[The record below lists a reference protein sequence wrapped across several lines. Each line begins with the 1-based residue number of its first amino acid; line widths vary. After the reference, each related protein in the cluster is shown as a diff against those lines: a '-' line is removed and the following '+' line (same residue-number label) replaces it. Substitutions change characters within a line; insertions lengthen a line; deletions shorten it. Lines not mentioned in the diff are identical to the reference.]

1 MAFGLRG
8 LQLRTTLRVD
18 DAGAQPND
26 RTNATTALRSFT
38 IPSHYRS
45 ELIGRLKAFR
55 KAQDPKKKDL
65 SPTLLDLGAVRF
77 VFSRHFGFCYGVE
90 NAIEISYRAL
100 EENPGKRIFL
110 LSQMIHNP
118 AVNDDLTSRGM
129 RFIQDTHGQM
139 LMDWSEIT
147 ADDIVI
153 IPAFGTTLETEDRL
167 KSIGIDPLKY
177 NTTCPF
183 VEKVWNRSAQLGQK
197 DYTVVIHGK
206 AAHEE
211 TRATFSHTAAGA
223 PAVIVKDMAE
233 TQELGRIILGEL
245 PLARFQEIFGTR
257 CTPGFDPARDLTRIG
272 VVNQTTMLATET
284 QAIADH
290 LKQVMVRKHGEAD
303 IKAHFADTRD
313 TLCYAT
319 NDNQDATNELL
330 KVEADLALVV
340 GGYNS
345 SNTSH
350 LVELLEHKFPTYYIK
365 DEGEILSA
373 ATIQHFNY
381 PEHKL
386 ESTSNWLPVLS
397 GVEGRRPITIILTSG
412 ASCPDT
418 LLDKV
423 MLKVLGFVE
432 GVKDPVDTVDAIVS
446 A

>member
-1 MAFGLRG
+1 M
-8 LQLRTTLRVD
+8 
-18 DAGAQPND
+18 
-26 RTNATTALRSFT
+26 RSFT

-45 ELIGRLKAFR
+45 DLIGRLKAFR

-65 SPTLLDLGAVRF
+65 SPTLLDLGPVRF
-77 VFSRHFGFCYGVE
+77 VFARHFGFCYGVE
-90 NAIEISYRAL
+90 NAIEISYKAL

-129 RFIQDTHGQM
+129 RFIQDTNGQP
-139 LMDWSEIT
+139 LMDWNELT

-153 IPAFGTTLETEDRL
+153 IPAFGTTLETEEKL
-167 KSIGIDPLKY
+167 KAIGIDPLKY

-197 DYTVVIHGK
+197 QYSVVIHGK

-211 TRATFSHTAAGA
+211 TRATFSHTAQGA

-233 TQELGRIILGEL
+233 AEELGRIIAGAAPVE
-245 PLARFQEIFGTR
+245 RFHERFSKR
-257 CTPGFDPARDLTRIG
+257 CTPGFDPARDLQRIG

-290 LKQVMVRKHGEAD
+290 LKQVMLTTYGEAD
-303 IKAHFADTRD
+303 LKDHFADTRD

-330 KVEADLALVV
+330 KADADLALVV

-350 LVELLEHKFPTYYIK
+350 LVELLEHKFPTYFIK
-365 DEGEILSA
+365 DESEIISA
-373 ATIQHFNY
+373 ETIQHFNY
-381 PEHKL
+381 PAHKL
-386 ESTSNWLPVLS
+386 ETTNDWLPTK
-397 GVEGRRPITIILTSG
+397 RPLTIILTSG

-418 LLDKV
+418 LLDRV

-432 GVKDPVDTVDAIVS
+432 GVKDPVEVVEALLG
-446 A
+446 

>member
-1 MAFGLRG
+1 M
-8 LQLRTTLRVD
+8 RT
-18 DAGAQPND
+18 
-26 RTNATTALRSFT
+26 FE
-38 IPSHYRS
+38 IPTHYRS
-45 ELIGRLKAFR
+45 HLIGRLKAWR

-77 VFSRHFGFCYGVE
+77 VFARHFGFCYGVE
-90 NAIEISYRAL
+90 NAIEISYKAL

-118 AVNDDLTSRGM
+118 AVNGDLTARGM

-139 LMDWSEIT
+139 LMDWNELT
-147 ADDIVI
+147 GDDIVI
-153 IPAFGTTLETEDRL
+153 IPAFGTTLETEGKL
-167 KSIGIDPLKY
+167 KAIGIDPLKY

-197 DYTVVIHGK
+197 EYSVVIHGK
-206 AAHEE
+206 AKHEE

-223 PAVIVKDMAE
+223 PAVIIKDMTEAE
-233 TQELGRIILGEL
+233 ELGRIITGDL
-245 PLARFQEIFGTR
+245 PVERFQALFGTR
-257 CTPGFDPARDLTRIG
+257 CTPGFDPDRDLQRIG

-290 LKQVMVRKHGEAD
+290 LKQVMVKKHGEAD
-303 IKAHFADTRD
+303 LKHHFADTRD

-330 KVEADLALVV
+330 KADADLAMVV

-350 LVELLEHKFPTYYIK
+350 LVELLEHKFPTYFIK
-365 DEGEILSA
+365 DETEVLSA
-373 ATIQHFNY
+373 ETIQHFNY
-381 PEHKL
+381 PAHKL
-386 ESTSNWLPVLS
+386 ETTNNWLPPK
-397 GVEGRRPITIILTSG
+397 RPLTIILTSG

-432 GVKDPVDTVDAIVS
+432 GALDPVEAVDAAI

>member
-1 MAFGLRG
+1 M
-8 LQLRTTLRVD
+8 
-18 DAGAQPND
+18 
-26 RTNATTALRSFT
+26 RSFE
-38 IPSHYRS
+38 IPAHYRS
-45 ELIGRLKAFR
+45 NLIGRLKAFR

-65 SPTLLDLGAVRF
+65 APTLLDLGEVRF
-77 VFSRHFGFCYGVE
+77 IFARHFGFCYGVE

-118 AVNDDLTSRGM
+118 EVNADLESHGL
-129 RFIQDTHGQM
+129 RFIQDTHGEM
-139 LMDWSEIT
+139 LMDWNEIT
-147 ADDIVI
+147 KDDIVI
-153 IPAFGTTLETEDRL
+153 IPAFGTTLETEARL
-167 KSIGIDPLKY
+167 KSIGIDPLKH

-183 VEKVWNRSAQLGQK
+183 VEKVWKRSAQLGEK
-197 DYTVVIHGK
+197 DHTVVIHGK

-211 TRATFSHTAAGA
+211 TRATFSHTAKGA

-233 TQELGRIILGEL
+233 TEELGRIISGEL
-245 PLARFQEIFGTR
+245 PLARFLELFGER
-257 CTPGFDPARDLTRIG
+257 CSPDFDPAKHLQRIG

-290 LKQVMVRKHGEAD
+290 LKQVMLKKYG
-303 IKAHFADTRD
+303 KAELKEHFADTRD

-330 KVEADLALVV
+330 KADADLALVV

-350 LVELLEHKFPTYYIK
+350 LVELLEQKFPTYFINGEK
-365 DEGEILSA
+365 EILSG
-373 ATIQHFNY
+373 TEIEHFNY
-381 PEHKL
+381 PLHKL
-386 ESTSNWLPVLS
+386 ERSSDWLPAK
-397 GVEGRRPITIILTSG
+397 RPLTIILTSG

-418 LLDKV
+418 LLDRV

-432 GVKDPVDTVDAIVS
+432 GVKDPVNEVEAITS
-446 A
+446 SEAR